1 MLNVKWLKWNVSHS
15 LWYLHAWS
23 PVGGP
28 IWGGLGG
35 VAFLEEVC
43 HWGLVVIKL
52 RDWHH
57 LHIFS
62 LHAPSAFQDVSS
74 QLLLRPCLATGTDAH
89 SSETTARSKPP
100 FSQLPW
106 SWCVIT
112 AAENQGTSWQQ
123 GAGCWYNRPE
133 RFICRTIA
141 EDFGILDTRKAAE
154 RD

>member
-1 MLNVKWLKWNVSHS
+1 MLKVKWLKWNVFHS

-28 IWGGLGG
+28 IWGDWGG
-35 VAFLEEVC
+35 VAFLEEVR
-43 HWGLVVIKL
+43 HWGLVVITL

-62 LHAPSAFQDVSS
+62 LRIPSASQDASS

-89 SSETTARSKPP
+89 SLETTARSKPP

-106 SWCVIT
+106 MWYVIT
-112 AAENQGTSWQQ
+112 AAGNQGTSWQQ
-123 GAGCWYNRPE
+123 GAGCWCDRPE
-133 RFICRTIA
+133 WFICRTIE

-154 RD
+154 RR